1 VIAAVVTAAGS
12 SVRMGG
18 LKKEYRILGN
28 DNLDRD
34 GQPLTVLGA
43 ALSAFVDSGLVDL
56 IVVSVPA
63 DGESAA
69 RAAIPASL
77 LGLDAV
83 PRVLFVPGGSTRRRS
98 VHQALALL
106 SAYGPDYV
114 LIHDGARPWV
124 DVGLIARTIAAVRE
138 KRAVV
143 PVLPLVETPKEID
156 VSGFVVRH
164 LRRAAVAAAQTPQ
177 AFAFPEILAAH
188 EKAAERELA
197 EDIEYTDD
205 AEVWG
210 AFVGPVA
217 VVEGS
222 AGNRKIT
229 FPGDLP

>member
-1 VIAAVVTAAGS
+1 MIAAVVTAAGS

-18 LKKEYRILGN
+18 LKKEYRSLG
-28 DNLDRD
+28 DDAKDRD
-34 GQPLTVLGA
+34 GTPLTVLGA
-43 ALSAFVDSGLVDL
+43 ALTAFVDSGLVDL
-56 IVVSVPA
+56 VVVSVPA

-69 RAAIPASL
+69 RAALPARI
-77 LGLDAV
+77 LGREAF

-124 DVGLIARTIAAVRE
+124 DRPLIERTIAAVRE

-143 PVLPLVETPKEID
+143 PVLPLVDTPKEID
-156 VSGFVVRH
+156 ESGLVVRH
-164 LRRAAVAAAQTPQ
+164 LRRSSVAAAQTPQ
-177 AFAFPEILAAH
+177 AFAFPDILRAH
-188 EKAAERELA
+188 ERAAERELA
-197 EDIEYTDD
+197 EGVEYTDD

-210 AFVGPVA
+210 AFIGSVA

>member
-1 VIAAVVTAAGS
+1 MIAAVVTAAGS

-18 LKKEYRILGN
+18 LKKEYRTLGS
-28 DNLDRD
+28 DALDRD
-34 GQPLTVLGA
+34 GTPLTVLGA
-43 ALSAFVDSGLVDL
+43 ALVAFADSRLVDL

-63 DGESAA
+63 DGESDA
-69 RAAIPASL
+69 RAVLPSRL
-77 LGLDAV
+77 LGLDAT

-98 VHQALALL
+98 VHAALALL
-106 SAYGPDYV
+106 SAYSPDYV

-124 DVGLIARTIAAVRE
+124 DQALIERTISAVRE

-156 VSGFVVRH
+156 ASGFVVRH
-164 LRRAAVAAAQTPQ
+164 LRRSAVAAAQTPQ
-177 AFAFPEILAAH
+177 AFAFPEILTAH

-197 EDIEYTDD
+197 EGIEYTDD

-222 AGNRKIT
+222 PGNRKIT